1 MERREI
7 ILGGA
12 FWLMAFAGCII
23 VASTASNVCRA
34 GRWDTK
40 PQWNTRLSALS
51 VLELTRENQILF
63 DGREISRSALASR
76 LISISKLPIQ
86 PIVVFRPDNG
96 ANCRQIVRVR
106 AMMDGFLECKSGGCA
121 EGVEWDGQA
130 PHGAD
135 I

>member
-76 LISISKLPIQ
+76 LISISKLPVQ

-106 AMMDGFLECKSGGCA
+106 AMMDRFLECKSGGCA
-121 EGVEWDGQA
+121 EGAEWDGQA